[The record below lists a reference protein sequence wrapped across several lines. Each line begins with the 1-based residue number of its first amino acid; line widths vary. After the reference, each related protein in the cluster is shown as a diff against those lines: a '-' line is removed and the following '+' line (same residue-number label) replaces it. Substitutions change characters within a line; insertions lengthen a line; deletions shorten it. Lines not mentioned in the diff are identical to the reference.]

1 MLVVTSVTRVTRN
14 KHLWSINLYPLPDRE
29 GIALTILMR
38 APPPPPNTYPP
49 IYNTNPDKMTACD
62 VSDVGKEN
70 ATVRITSATSITL
83 QYVQNIRYVDMFF
96 LKECW

>member
-38 APPPPPNTYPP
+38 APPTQHVP
-49 IYNTNPDKMTACD
+49 
-62 VSDVGKEN
+62 VSHKHSVTHLHIPTKRIRVNILEQHKKFVFGLCN
-70 ATVRITSATSITL
+70 AKR
-83 QYVQNIRYVDMFF
+83 
-96 LKECW
+96 K